1 MTTIEMKGSTGAT
14 TKHYAD
20 ESPSSGAPPTTLL
33 PDPVEGLVACGDPG
47 AELAALAVRTG
58 MAQRQAAR
66 ALRDAEEAA
75 AEREAA
81 AQVQTMHD
89 KASSIRTQAWFD
101 GAMTLGEQA
110 AGGRSTVGCLLT
122 AGQKLGDGLFAAEQQ
137 DDDALA
143 RGHEAAATHANN
155 AAGNANDAFTDAND
169 CIRAALQF
177 YGEYVS
183 TRAQTFG
190 AALHRT

>member
-1 MTTIEMKGSTGAT
+1 MTTIEMQGSTGAT
-14 TKHYAD
+14 TNRYAD

-33 PDPVEGLVACGDPG
+33 PDPVDALVACGDPG

-58 MAQRQAAR
+58 RAQRQAAR
-66 ALRDAEEAA
+66 GLRDAEEAA
-75 AEREAA
+75 AEREAD
-81 AQVQTMHD
+81 AQVQTRHD

-101 GAMTLGEQA
+101 GAMTLGEQV

-155 AAGNANDAFTDAND
+155 AAGNANDALTDAND

-177 YGEYVS
+177 YGE
-183 TRAQTFG
+183 
-190 AALHRT
+190 